1 MKTIKQLLATK
12 LENEEFFKIGDIS
25 EDVLKDTSYIRVKV
39 DNVINSRMDGV
50 CEENY
55 RPSQTNIIIDPEY
68 QLKRLIEEGYVDV
81 YDEVEALYYEVEA
94 ISKTGRLP
102 IKYVQE
108 LYIND
113 TKEVMTV
120 NGTVENET
128 MTINTNKE

>member
-1 MKTIKQLLATK
+1 MKTIKNLLAAK
-12 LENEEFFKIGDIS
+12 LKNEELFKIGDIS

-39 DNVINSRMDGV
+39 YNVINGRMDGV

-55 RPSQTNIIIDPEY
+55 KPTQTNQPIDPEIV
-68 QLKRLIEEGYVDV
+68 LKHWIEEGYADV
-81 YDEVEALYYEVEA
+81 YDDVEALYYEAEA

-113 TKEVMTV
+113 TREVMTV

-128 MTINTNKE
+128 MTINTNK

>member
-12 LENEEFFKIGDIS
+12 LENEEIFRIGDIS
-25 EDVLKDTSYIRVKV
+25 EDVLKDTRYIRVNV
-39 DNVINSRMDGV
+39 YGVINGQMNSIVEDS
-50 CEENY
+50 Y
-55 RPSQTNIIIDPEY
+55 FPTQTHIIISPEY
-68 QLKRLIEEGYVDV
+68 ILDSWIRLGSVDV
-81 YDEVEALYYEVEA
+81 YDEVEAVYYEVEA

-113 TKEVMTV
+113 TSEVLTV

-128 MTINTNKE
+128 MAINTDKE